1 MPIDHSY
8 YQIPRGVEL
17 SFNITIIRYKTKK
30 SKHDI
35 FSLFKWMGIKI
46 LDMNEIHPLDNKSK
60 I

>member
-1 MPIDHSY
+1 MPIGHSY
-8 YQIPRGVEL
+8 YQIPPGVEL
-17 SFNITIIRYKTKK
+17 SFNITIIRYKTNK